1 MEQSILMIKAGD
13 SASFLQAYHDY
24 HSRLYQYILRY
35 TQSEYLAE
43 ETVQIT
49 FIKLWEKRENLS
61 EEYRL
66 STQLFRMAIN
76 IVIDLLR
83 KESIRNIS
91 AQKGRAYPDTA
102 QVTIPVAERDEL
114 ERTLRNIEF
123 LPPVRKNVFK
133 LSRFGGLSHKEVASA
148 LNVSPKTVEAH
159 ISKAIKQLRNSL
171 LLLV

>member
-1 MEQSILMIKAGD
+1 MEQSVLMIKSGD

-24 HSRLYQYILRY
+24 HSKLYQYILRY

-61 EEYRL
+61 EEHRL
-66 STQLFRMAIN
+66 STQLFRMAIY

-83 KESIRNIS
+83 KESVRTIGAR
-91 AQKGRAYPDTA
+91 KGKAYPDAA
-102 QVTIPVAERDEL
+102 QVTIPVAEKDEL

-123 LPPVRKNVFK
+123 LPPVRKDAFK
-133 LSRFGGLSHKEVASA
+133 LSRFGGLSHKEIASA
-148 LNVSPKTVEAH
+148 LHVSPKTVETH
-159 ISKAIKQLRNSL
+159 ISKAIKQLKNAL